1 MMSTALCA
9 VSSFKVNTDASQLI
23 LSVHCGVVLCYVVV
37 CTHICSIQPDGK
49 WTSDSGASQQ
59 AVRHNRLDVVAWLM
73 SVSLLRE
80 PTGTTPLTTIAAS
93 ENHLDMLQWLKEHGF
108 QIDIDTCTAAVG
120 HPDSLLMIQWIQSQR
135 LLGDVWTIETLINRA
150 SSEAVRDWLQGV
162 VDALRNVD

>member
-1 MMSTALCA
+1 MHRSLHSKCALLMYC
-9 VSSFKVNTDASQLI
+9 
-23 LSVHCGVVLCYVVV
+23 VVFA
-37 CTHICSIQPDGK
+37 HICSIQPDGK

-80 PTGTTPLTTIAAS
+80 PTGTPLLTTIAAS
-93 ENHLDMLQWLKEHGF
+93 ENHLDMLQWLKENGY

-120 HPDSLLMIQWIQSQR
+120 HPDSLALVQWIHSQG
-135 LLGDVWTIETLINRA
+135 LLGDVWTIEALAISAR
-150 SSEAVRDWLQGV
+150 SETVRNWLQGV